1 MRREGGL
8 VKNKT
13 KRVFWG
19 FFSLDYKAIE
29 TYLEEMA
36 EKGWMLEKVGRM
48 TAKFRAIEPQKLNFY
63 VDVFKEGGPLTP
75 ENTKEAEEYRRRC
88 QESGWT
94 FITSQDYLQF
104 FYADGDK
111 DPVPIQ
117 TDGVLEQKIV
127 ETTIWRGELLSIFL
141 FSIIAVMALVR
152 YFPIKHKNLISF
164 VGVAGTLFFPILCV
178 FMLASTVY
186 GLIRVIKAR
195 RNVKKGLPIEKPTLQ
210 SARRRIMAFHYPAL
224 IIVFIFILAFI
235 GDAFFKPR
243 IVVISLLGPVI
254 GAGIGLGLRY
264 FIKKKATEKKDSVLY
279 VTLTFIVLMFSLAI
293 ANSSLINRSLNNTYR
308 EDTIPEGYPVVKM
321 EELLEG
327 SQRSRLVSREFNP
340 GMSPITPKHY
350 NYWETRDINGKTENI
365 RIKYYKTI
373 NPYFAEIIFNGVTEE
388 LEKGIK
394 WKDMYLFRKAIIT
407 DDEMK
412 ALWDVDNLALTEAR
426 DEIIVQ
432 KGNTVV
438 HMLGDIDFDD
448 RQTRELIIN
457 RFFMDVLFED

>member
-1 MRREGGL
+1 M
-8 VKNKT
+8 KNKT

-48 TAKFRAIEPQKLNFY
+48 TAKFRAIEPQKLKFY

-75 ENTKEAEEYRRRC
+75 EKTKEAEEYRRLC
-88 QESGWT
+88 KESGWT

-104 FYADGDK
+104 FYADGDM

-117 TDGVLEQKIV
+117 TDEVLEQKIV
-127 ETTIWRGELLSIFL
+127 ETTIWRGELLGIFI

-152 YFPIKHKNLISF
+152 YFPLNHNSLLSF
-164 VGVAGTLFFPILCV
+164 TGVAGTFLFPILCI

-186 GLIRVIKAR
+186 GFFWILKAR
-195 RNVKKGLPIEKPTLQ
+195 RNIKRGLPLEKPTLK
-210 SARRRIMAFHYPAL
+210 SARRRIIAFHGPAL
-224 IIVFIFILAFI
+224 TIGIIFILAFI
-235 GDAFFKPR
+235 GDAFFMPR
-243 IVVISLLGPVI
+243 IVGISLLGPVI
-254 GAGIGLGLRY
+254 GAGIGIGLRY

-279 VTLTFIVLMFSLAI
+279 VTLAFIVVMISLAI
-293 ANSSLINRSLNNTYR
+293 VNSLLINRSVNNTYR
-308 EDTIPEGYPVVKM
+308 EDTIPEGYPVVRM

-327 SQRSRLVSREFNP
+327 SKQGRLVSREFNP

-350 NYWETRDINGKTENI
+350 DYRETRDINGKTEGI
-365 RIKYYKTI
+365 RINYYKTI

-388 LEKGIK
+388 LEKGFKWRGEYIFTKTIIK
-394 WKDMYLFRKAIIT
+394 DDDMKN
-407 DDEMK
+407 
-412 ALWDVDNLALTEAR
+412 LWNADNLALTEER
-426 DEIIVQ
+426 DEIIVR

-438 HMLGDIDFDD
+438 HMSGDIDFNDT
-448 RQTRELIIN
+448 QTRELIIN
-457 RFFMDVLFED
+457 RFFMDALFED